1 MARGTP
7 PTERAARMLDTCLV
21 LHADHTM
28 SASTCAARV
37 CAARVCAAP
46 VCAAALSDMHSAVVG
61 ARGALQGRRHG
72 GANEQIMHTLE
83 AIRKSADGDAAL
95 NAVAR

>member
-1 MARGTP
+1 
-7 PTERAARMLDTCLV
+7 MLDSCLV

-28 SASTCAARV
+28 SASTCAAPVCAAPVCAAPV
-37 CAARVCAAP
+37 CAAR

-61 ARGALQGRRHG
+61 ALGTLQGRLHG
-72 GANEQIMHTLE
+72 GANEQVMHTLE
-83 AIRKSADGDAAL
+83 AIRRSADGDAAL